1 MGDGISCCIVSA
13 EPSQRAPLVTVDR
26 SHDGVAIVALDRPAK
41 RNALNPPMLAEL
53 REALR
58 APGTRA
64 VVIRSTDPG
73 CFCAGADLDLD
84 DPTRARL
91 SDELYELYEE
101 LLRLDAPV
109 IAAIGGVAVG
119 GGAQIAVA
127 SDLRV
132 GGPSAALRFAGPGH
146 GLAVGAWA
154 LPSLVGRGRALDLCL
169 TMRRVESAEALAI
182 GLLDRLVPDPDAT
195 ALALAQDIARLEPGA
210 AARVKRIARDG
221 SGLLAALADERTGN
235 AAWTGTITDP
245 RSPSHA

>member
-1 MGDGISCCIVSA
+1 MVA
-13 EPSQRAPLVTVDR
+13 VDR
-26 SHDGVAIVALDRPAK
+26 SHPGVAILSLDRSAK

-64 VVIRSTDPG
+64 VIIRSTDPT

-84 DPTRARL
+84 DETRAML
-91 SDELYELYEE
+91 SDELYVLYEE
-101 LLRLDAPV
+101 LIRLPAAV
-109 IAAIGGVAVG
+109 IAVVEGIAVG

-127 SDLRV
+127 SDLRI
-132 GGPSAALRFAGPGH
+132 GGPSAAFRFAGPGH

-169 TMRRVESAEALAI
+169 SMRRVDYAEALSI
-182 GLLDRLVPDPDAT
+182 GLLDRVAPDPDAI

-210 AARVKRIARDG
+210 AARVKRIVRDG
-221 SGLLAALADERTGN
+221 SGLLAALADERSGN
-235 AAWTGTITDP
+235 AAWTGTIHDP
-245 RSPSHA
+245 RSTSHG